1 MELGLESKMSG
12 EAPSLSIA
20 FVAGQFKR
28 AAMVTHFGYQDEDEA
43 MQLAGI
49 DGVKR
54 ATQKS

>member
-1 MELGLESKMSG
+1 MSDQG
-12 EAPSLSIA
+12 PNPIFA
-20 FVAGQFKR
+20 FLVGQFKR

-54 ATQKS
+54 AIQKS